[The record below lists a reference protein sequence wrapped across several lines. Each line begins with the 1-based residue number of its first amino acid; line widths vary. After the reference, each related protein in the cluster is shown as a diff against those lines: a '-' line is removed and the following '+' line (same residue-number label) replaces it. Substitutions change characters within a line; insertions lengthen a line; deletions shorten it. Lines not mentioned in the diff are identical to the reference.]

1 MATTELLGLEFND
14 LSVPEVVRQLLARRL
29 HARFTYIVTPNV
41 DHFARLN
48 RQPQLR
54 QIYQA
59 AWLRL
64 LDSRVLAHTARFLCL
79 PAPHVATG
87 ADVTA
92 ALLNLLEPQVIA
104 VIGLDPALMETLRA
118 RYPAQTFAHHAPPQN
133 LLGDDL
139 AFHRARDF
147 AVRTHARFTF
157 IALGSP
163 LQELLAYAIALQPGS
178 TGTGLCIGAA
188 LEYCAGIPRAP
199 GWMQRAGLEWLHRLA
214 RNPGRLA
221 IRYLVNDPPVLL
233 GLCAERFRRTAFRSR
248 IRQFPPPKPEAISA
262 PGPYPPP
269 PPAPLQRIQDAG

>member
-14 LSVPEVVRQLLARRL
+14 LSVPEVVRQLRARRR
-29 HARFTYIVTPNV
+29 HARFTYIVTPNA

-48 RQPQLR
+48 RQPELR
-54 QIYQA
+54 QIYQS

-64 LDSRVLAHTARFLCL
+64 LDSRVLAHTAKFLRL

-87 ADVTA
+87 ADITA
-92 ALLNLLEPQVIA
+92 ALLEAIEPQVIA
-104 VIGLDPALMETLRA
+104 VIGLSPALMENLRA
-118 RYPAQTFAHHAPPQN
+118 CYPDHKFAHHAPPQN

-139 AFHRARDF
+139 AFRRARDF
-147 AVRTHARFTF
+147 AVATNARFTF

-178 TGTGLCIGAA
+178 TGIGLCIGAA

-199 GWMQRAGLEWLHRLA
+199 GWMQRAGLEWLHRLV

-221 IRYLVNDPPVLL
+221 IRYLVNDPPVVL
-233 GLCAERFRRTAFRSR
+233 GLCAEKLRKTVFRSR
-248 IRQFPPPKPEAISA
+248 LRQSPPPKPDAISA

-269 PPAPLQRIQDAG
+269 PPVPLQRIPDAG